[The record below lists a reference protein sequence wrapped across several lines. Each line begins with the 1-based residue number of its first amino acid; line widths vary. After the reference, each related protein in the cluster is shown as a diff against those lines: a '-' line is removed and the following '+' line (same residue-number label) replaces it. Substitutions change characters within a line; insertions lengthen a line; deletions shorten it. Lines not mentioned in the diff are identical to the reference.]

1 MKIAFVG
8 QKGIPAT
15 AGGGGVENYVD
26 HITVRLAR
34 KGHQVLAYT
43 RSQYAPAGNYKGVEV
58 IATPSIPTKTLDA
71 GTHTLTSIWH
81 SFFIPDLDIL
91 HINSVGPAFFTL
103 FARIGF
109 GLKYILVG
117 KYTKVVFTFHSADWY
132 HGKWNLFAKSMLKL
146 GAWIGCNF
154 ADEVITVSKSLRYFA
169 SREFDIK
176 TTYIPNGTD
185 FNHIT
190 SDSELAQFGLKQ
202 KSYIVF
208 IARLVKHKNAH
219 ILIQAYQGM
228 ARKYGKKL
236 VIVGSGSFTPEYEA
250 YLHSLTYGDKN
261 IIFTGHQSG
270 RTLKQLFANAA
281 VYVLPSASEGLSI
294 SLLEAGSY
302 GVPIIVSDIRENI
315 EIVGDLAHIA
325 KVNNIP
331 SLRHRLEEV
340 LGNYREAMELAE
352 MLQAEIKYHYSW
364 NNIVKAIENVYHRNS
379 SQYRG
384 AGIQVNSVLKY

>member
-15 AGGGGVENYVD
+15 AGGGVENYVE
-26 HITVRLAR
+26 HLAVRLAH

-43 RSQYAPAGNYKGVEV
+43 RSQYAPEGLYKGVEV
-58 IATPSIPTKTLDA
+58 LATPSIPTKTLDA
-71 GTHTLTSIWH
+71 GTHTLNSIWH

-91 HINSVGPAFFTL
+91 HINSVGPAFFTI

-109 GLKYILVG
+109 GLKYILRG

-169 SREFDIK
+169 SREFDVK

-190 SDSELAQFGLKQ
+190 SDSELAKFGLK
-202 KSYIVF
+202 KKGYIVF
-208 IARLVKHKNAH
+208 ISRLVKHKNAH
-219 ILIQAYQGM
+219 ILIQAYQEM
-228 ARKYGKKL
+228 ALKYGKKL
-236 VIVGSGSFTPEYEA
+236 VIVGTETFTKDYEK
-250 YLHSLTYGDKN
+250 YLHQLANGNKN

-315 EIVGDLAHIA
+315 EVVGDLAHIA
-325 KVNNIP
+325 RVNSVV
-331 SLRHRLEEV
+331 SLRHKLEEV
-340 LGNYREAMELAE
+340 LGDYRGAQELAE
-352 MLQAEIKYHYSW
+352 MLQSEIRYHYSW
-364 NNIVKAIENVYHRNS
+364 NNIVKAVENLYYRDS

-384 AGIQVNSVLKY
+384 AGIQVNAALRY

>member
-15 AGGGGVENYVD
+15 SGGGVENYVE
-26 HITVRLAR
+26 HIAVRLAR
-34 KGHQVLAYT
+34 KGHTVLAYT
-43 RSQYAPAGNYKGVEV
+43 RSQYAPEGNYKGVEV
-58 IATPSIPTKTLDA
+58 IATSSIPTKSLDA

-81 SFFIPDLDIL
+81 SFFIPDLDVL

-109 GLKYILVG
+109 GLKYILGG
-117 KYTKVVFTFHSADWY
+117 KYTKVAFTFHSADWY

-146 GAWIGCNF
+146 GAWMGCNF
-154 ADEVITVSKSLRYFA
+154 ADEVITVSKSLRYFVNK
-169 SREFDIK
+169 EFDIK

-190 SDSELAQFGLKQ
+190 SDSELAQFGLK
-202 KSYIVF
+202 KRGYIVF

-219 ILIQAYQGM
+219 ILIQAYKQM
-228 ARKYGKKL
+228 ARKYNKKL
-236 VIVGSGSFTPEYEA
+236 VIVGSGAFTPEYEK
-250 YLHSLTYGDKN
+250 YLHNLADSDKN

-281 VYVLPSASEGLSI
+281 VYVLPSSSEGLSI

-315 EIVGDLAHIA
+315 EVVGDLAHVA
-325 KVNNIP
+325 RVNNVI
-331 SLRHRLEEV
+331 SLKHQLDNLLCDYKGALE
-340 LGNYREAMELAE
+340 LSE
-352 MLQAEIKYHYSW
+352 MLQGEIKYHYSW
-364 NNIVKAIENVYHRNS
+364 NNIVKAVENVYYRDS

-384 AGIQVNSVLKY
+384 AGIQVNTALRY

>member
-15 AGGGGVENYVD
+15 AGGGVENYVE
-26 HITVRLAR
+26 HLAVRLAR
-34 KGHQVLAYT
+34 KGHHILAYT
-43 RSQYAPAGNYKGVEV
+43 RTEYASAKEFKGVEV
-58 IATPSIPTKTLDA
+58 IATKSIPTKSLDA
-71 GTHTLTSIWH
+71 GTHTIFSIWN

-109 GLKYILVG
+109 ALKYLFIG
-117 KYTKVVFTFHSADWY
+117 QYTKVVFTFHSADWY

-169 SREFDIK
+169 SREFDVK

-190 SDSELAQFGLKQ
+190 SDSELIKFGLK
-202 KSYIVF
+202 KRGYIVF
-208 IARLVKHKNAH
+208 ISRLVSHKNAH
-219 ILIQAYQGM
+219 ILIQAYQQM
-228 ARKYGKKL
+228 SRKYGKKL
-236 VIVGSGSFTPEYEA
+236 VIVGSNSHTNEYEQ
-250 YLHSLTYGDKN
+250 YLHSLAENDKN

-315 EIVGDLAHIA
+315 EVVGDLAHIS
-325 KVNNIP
+325 KVNSII
-331 SLRHRLEEV
+331 SLRCQLESV
-340 LGNYREAMELAE
+340 LGDYKGALEQADI
-352 MLQAEIKYHYSW
+352 LQGEIKYHYSW
-364 NNIVKAIENVYHRNS
+364 NNIVKAVENVYYRDS

-384 AGIQVNSVLKY
+384 AGIQVTPALRY

>member
-15 AGGGGVENYVD
+15 AGGGVENYVE
-26 HITVRLAR
+26 HIAVRLAR

-43 RSQYAPAGNYKGVEV
+43 RADYATAGDFKGVEV
-58 IATPSIPTKTLDA
+58 IATKSIPTKSLDA
-71 GTHTLTSIWH
+71 GTHTFFSIWH
-81 SFFIPDLDIL
+81 SFLIPDLDIL

-109 GLKYILVG
+109 ALKYLFTG
-117 KYTKVVFTFHSADWY
+117 QYTKVVFTFHSADWY
-132 HGKWNLFAKSMLKL
+132 HGKWNLFAKFMLKL

-169 SREFDIK
+169 SREFDVK

-190 SDSELAQFGLKQ
+190 SDSELSKFGLK
-202 KSYIVF
+202 KRGYIVF
-208 IARLVKHKNAH
+208 IARLVSHKNAH
-219 ILIQAYQGM
+219 ILIQAYQQM
-228 ARKYGKKL
+228 AHKYGKKL
-236 VIVGSGSFTPEYEA
+236 VIVGSNAHTNEYEQ
-250 YLHSLTYGDKN
+250 YLHSLAENDKN

-315 EIVGDLAHIA
+315 EVVGDLAHIA
-325 KVNNIP
+325 KVNSII
-331 SLRHRLEEV
+331 SLRCQLESV
-340 LGNYREAMELAE
+340 LGDYKGALEQAD
-352 MLQAEIKYHYSW
+352 MLQSEIKYHYSW
-364 NNIVKAIENVYHRNS
+364 NNIVRAIENVYYRNS
-379 SQYRG
+379 RQYRG
-384 AGIQVNSVLKY
+384 SGIQVTPALRY

>member
-15 AGGGGVENYVD
+15 AGGGVENYVD
-26 HITVRLAR
+26 HLAVRLAR

-43 RSQYAPAGNYKGVEV
+43 RSQYAPAGTYKGVEV
-58 IATPSIPTKTLDA
+58 VATPSIPTKSLDA
-71 GTHTLTSIWH
+71 GTHTLASIWH
-81 SFFIPDLDIL
+81 SFFVPDLDVF

-109 GLKYILVG
+109 GLKYILGG

-154 ADEVITVSKSLRYFA
+154 ADEVITVSKSLRYFVA
-169 SREFDIK
+169 KEFDIK
-176 TTYIPNGTD
+176 VTYIPNGTD

-190 SDSELAQFGLKQ
+190 SDSELAKFGLK
-202 KSYIVF
+202 KRGYIVF

-219 ILIQAYQGM
+219 ILIQAYQQM

-236 VIVGSGSFTPEYEA
+236 VIVGSGSFTPEYES
-250 YLHSLTYGDKN
+250 YLHNLATGDKN

-302 GVPIIVSDIRENI
+302 GVPIIASNIRENL
-315 EIVGDLAHIA
+315 EIVGDLAYIA
-325 KVNNIP
+325 KVNNII
-331 SLRHRLEEV
+331 SLKHQLEKV
-340 LGNYREAMELAE
+340 LGDYRGAMELAE

-364 NNIVKAIENVYHRNS
+364 NNIVKAIENVYYRDSN
-379 SQYRG
+379 QYRG

>member
-15 AGGGGVENYVD
+15 AGGGVENYVE
-26 HITVRLAR
+26 HLAVRLAR
-34 KGHQVLAYT
+34 RGHQVLAYT
-43 RSQYAPAGNYKGVEV
+43 RSQYAPEGLYKGVEV
-58 IATPSIPTKTLDA
+58 LATPSIPTKTLDA
-71 GTHTLTSIWH
+71 GTHTLNSIWH

-91 HINSVGPAFFTL
+91 HINSVGPAFFTI

-109 GLKYILVG
+109 GLKYILGG

-190 SDSELAQFGLKQ
+190 SDSELAKFGLK
-202 KSYIVF
+202 KKGYIVF
-208 IARLVKHKNAH
+208 ISRLVKHKNAH
-219 ILIQAYQGM
+219 ILIQAYQQM

-236 VIVGSGSFTPEYEA
+236 VIVGTETFTKDYEK
-250 YLHSLTYGDKN
+250 YLHHLADGNKN

-315 EIVGDLAHIA
+315 EVVGDLAHISR
-325 KVNNIP
+325 VNSVV
-331 SLRHRLEEV
+331 SLRHKLEEV
-340 LGNYREAMELAE
+340 LGDYRGAQELAE
-352 MLQAEIKYHYSW
+352 MLQSEIRYHYSW
-364 NNIVKAIENVYHRNS
+364 NNIVKAVENLYYRDS

-384 AGIQVNSVLKY
+384 AGIQVNAALRY

>member
-15 AGGGGVENYVD
+15 AGGGVENYVE
-26 HITVRLAR
+26 HIAVRLSR
-34 KGHQVLAYT
+34 KGHKVFAYT
-43 RSQYAPAGNYKGVEV
+43 RAEYAPAGDFKGVDV
-58 IATPSIPTKTLDA
+58 IATKSIPTKSLDA
-71 GTHTLTSIWH
+71 GTHTFFSIWH
-81 SFFIPDLDIL
+81 SFFIPDLDVL

-109 GLKYILVG
+109 ALKYLFTG
-117 KYTKVVFTFHSADWY
+117 QYTKVVFTFHSADWH
-132 HGKWNLFAKSMLKL
+132 HGKWNLFAKFMLKL

-169 SREFDIK
+169 SREFDVK

-190 SDSELAQFGLKQ
+190 SDSELSKFGLK
-202 KSYIVF
+202 KRGYIVF
-208 IARLVKHKNAH
+208 IARLVSHKNAH
-219 ILIQAYQGM
+219 ILIQAYQQM
-228 ARKYGKKL
+228 AHKYGKKL
-236 VIVGSGSFTPEYEA
+236 VIVGAGSNTNEYEK
-250 YLHSLTYGDKN
+250 YLHNLAQDDKN

-302 GVPIIVSDIRENI
+302 GVPIIISDIRENI
-315 EIVGDLAHIA
+315 EVVGDLAYVA
-325 KVNNIP
+325 RVNSVT
-331 SLRHRLEEV
+331 SLRHQLENV
-340 LGNYREAMELAE
+340 LGDYKRSLELAE
-352 MLQAEIKYHYSW
+352 LLQSEIKYHYSW
-364 NNIVKAIENVYHRNS
+364 NNIVKAIENVYYRDS
-379 SQYRG
+379 AQYRG
-384 AGIQVNSVLKY
+384 AGIQVTSALRY

>member
-15 AGGGGVENYVD
+15 AGGGVENYVD
-26 HITVRLAR
+26 HLAVRLAR
-34 KGHQVLAYT
+34 KGHQVLVYT

-58 IATPSIPTKTLDA
+58 VATPSIPTKSLDA
-71 GTHTLTSIWH
+71 GTHTLASIWH
-81 SFFIPDLDIL
+81 SFFVPDLDVL
-91 HINSVGPAFFTL
+91 HLNSVGPAFFTL

-109 GLKYILVG
+109 AIKYILG
-117 KYTKVVFTFHSADWY
+117 AKYTKVVFTFHSADWY
-132 HGKWNLFAKSMLKL
+132 HGKWNIFAKSMLKL

-154 ADEVITVSKSLRYFA
+154 ADEVITVSKSLRYFVA
-169 SREFDIK
+169 KEFDIK
-176 TTYIPNGTD
+176 ATYIPNGTD

-190 SDSELAQFGLKQ
+190 SDSELAKFGLK
-202 KSYIVF
+202 KRGYIVF

-219 ILIQAYQGM
+219 ILIQAYQQM

-250 YLHSLTYGDKN
+250 YLHNLAAGDKN

-281 VYVLPSASEGLSI
+281 VYALPSASEGLSI

-302 GVPIIVSDIRENI
+302 GIPIIASDIRENL
-315 EIVGDLAHIA
+315 EIVGDLAYIA
-325 KVNNIP
+325 KVDSVS
-331 SLRHRLEEV
+331 SLRHRLEDI
-340 LGNYREAMELAE
+340 LGDYRGAMEMAE

>member
-15 AGGGGVENYVD
+15 AGGGVENYVE
-26 HITVRLAR
+26 HIAVRLAR

-43 RSQYAPAGNYKGVEV
+43 RSKYAPAGEYKGVEV
-58 IATPSIPTKTLDA
+58 IATKSISTKSLDA
-71 GTHTLTSIWH
+71 GTHTLFSIWH
-81 SFFIPDLDIL
+81 SFFITDLDVL
-91 HINSVGPAFFTL
+91 HINSVGPAFFTI
-103 FARIGF
+103 FARLGF
-109 GLKYILVG
+109 GLRYLLTGKYI
-117 KYTKVVFTFHSADWY
+117 KVVFTFHSADWY

-154 ADEVITVSKSLRYFA
+154 ADEVITVSKSLRYFT

-185 FNHIT
+185 FNYIT
-190 SDSELAQFGLKQ
+190 SDSELLQFGLK
-202 KSYIVF
+202 KRGYIVF

-219 ILIQAYQGM
+219 ILIQAYQQM

-236 VIVGSGSFTPEYEA
+236 VIVGAASYTKEYEK
-250 YLHSLTYGDKN
+250 YLHILANGDKN

-302 GVPIIVSDIRENI
+302 GIPIIVSDIRENI
-315 EIVGDLAHIA
+315 EVVGDLAHIA
-325 KVNNIP
+325 RVNSVV
-331 SLRHRLEEV
+331 SLRHQLENV
-340 LGNYREAMELAE
+340 LGDYKGSLELAE
-352 MLQAEIKYHYSW
+352 ILQSEIKYHYSW
-364 NNIVKAIENVYHRNS
+364 NNIVKAIENVYYRDS

-384 AGIQVNSVLKY
+384 SGIQVTPVLRY

>member
-15 AGGGGVENYVD
+15 SGGGVENYVE
-26 HITVRLAR
+26 HLAVRLAR
-34 KGHQVLAYT
+34 KGNQVLAYT
-43 RSQYAPAGNYKGVEV
+43 RTKYAPPGDYKGVEV
-58 IATPSIPTKTLDA
+58 IATNSIPTKILDA
-71 GTHTLTSIWH
+71 GTHTLLSIWH

-103 FARIGF
+103 FAKIGF
-109 GLKYILVG
+109 GLKYLVSG
-117 KYTKVVFTFHSADWY
+117 HYTKIVFTFHSADWY
-132 HGKWNLFAKSMLKL
+132 HGKWNLFAKAMLKL

-154 ADEVITVSKSLRYFA
+154 ADEVITVSKSLRYFV
-169 SREFDIK
+169 SHEFDVK

-190 SDSELAQFGLKQ
+190 SDSELSKFGLK
-202 KSYIVF
+202 KRGYIVF

-219 ILIQAYQGM
+219 ILIQAYKQM
-228 ARKYGKKL
+228 ARKHGKKL
-236 VIVGSGSFTPEYEA
+236 VIVGAGFHTNEYEK
-250 YLHSLTYGDKN
+250 YLHILADNDKN

-270 RTLKQLFANAA
+270 RTLKQLFANAS

-315 EIVGDLAHIA
+315 EVVGDLAHIA
-325 KVNNIP
+325 KVNSTN
-331 SLRHRLEEV
+331 SLKHQLENV
-340 LGNYREAMELAE
+340 LGDYKGALELAD
-352 MLQAEIKYHYSW
+352 MLHSEIKYHYSW
-364 NNIVKAIENVYHRNS
+364 NNIVKAVENVYYRDSN
-379 SQYRG
+379 QYRG
-384 AGIQVNSVLKY
+384 AGIQVTSGLRY

>member
-1 MKIAFVG
+1 M
-8 QKGIPAT
+8 
-15 AGGGGVENYVD
+15 
-26 HITVRLAR
+26 
-34 KGHQVLAYT
+34 
-43 RSQYAPAGNYKGVEV
+43 
-58 IATPSIPTKTLDA
+58 
-71 GTHTLTSIWH
+71 
-81 SFFIPDLDIL
+81 
-91 HINSVGPAFFTL
+91 
-103 FARIGF
+103 RIGF
-109 GLKYILVG
+109 GLKYILGG

-132 HGKWNLFAKSMLKL
+132 HSKWNLFAKSMLKL

-190 SDSELAQFGLKQ
+190 SDSELAKFGLKK

-302 GVPIIVSDIRENI
+302 GVPIIASDIRENL

-325 KVNNIP
+325 KVNSIS

-340 LGNYREAMELAE
+340 LGDYRGAMEMAE
-352 MLQAEIKYHYSW
+352 MLQAGIKYHYSW
-364 NNIVKAIENVYHRNS
+364 NNIVKAIENVYYRDSN
-379 SQYRG
+379 QYRG

>member
-15 AGGGGVENYVD
+15 AGGGVENYVE
-26 HITVRLAR
+26 HLAVRLAR

-43 RSQYAPAGNYKGVEV
+43 RSQYAPEGLYKGVEV
-58 IATPSIPTKTLDA
+58 LATTSIPTKTLDA
-71 GTHTLTSIWH
+71 GTHTLNSIWH

-91 HINSVGPAFFTL
+91 HINSVGPAFFTI

-109 GLKYILVG
+109 GLKYILGG

-169 SREFDIK
+169 SREFDVK

-190 SDSELAQFGLKQ
+190 SDSELAKFGLK
-202 KSYIVF
+202 KKGYIVF
-208 IARLVKHKNAH
+208 ISRLVKHKNAH
-219 ILIQAYQGM
+219 ILIQAYQQM

-236 VIVGSGSFTPEYEA
+236 VIVGAETFTKDYEK
-250 YLHSLTYGDKN
+250 YLHHLADGNKN

-315 EIVGDLAHIA
+315 EVVGDLAHIA
-325 KVNNIP
+325 RVNSVV
-331 SLRHRLEEV
+331 SLRHKLEEV
-340 LGNYREAMELAE
+340 LGDYRGAQELAE
-352 MLQAEIKYHYSW
+352 MLQSEIRYHYSW
-364 NNIVKAIENVYHRNS
+364 NNIVKAVENLYYRDS

-384 AGIQVNSVLKY
+384 AGIQVNAALRY